1 MRPQSDRG
9 KACAACATDRKK
21 CVTTVHADKSPR
33 TETLDLDDIEDP
45 SEESEEKSENTGRR
59 GKCLFVSVSDFRR
72 LICVG
77 AGYQYVGK
85 PRRKPKTGSVAG
97 PSTLQIPTGSSQ
109 RQAARR
115 EMLIQELEMEKARKE
130 FAEERITALE
140 RRLAAEDLRK
150 GKKRA

>member
-21 CVTTVHADKSPR
+21 CVTTVHANKSPR

-45 SEESEEKSENTGRR
+45 SEVSEEKSEKTGRR
-59 GKCLFVSVSDFRR
+59 GKCLFVSFSDST
-72 LICVG
+72 LIGVG
-77 AGYQYVGK
+77 LGYEYVGK
-85 PRRKPKTGSVAG
+85 PRKKAHGSSIAG
-97 PSTLQIPTGSSQ
+97 PSTLQVPSVSSQ

-115 EMLIQELEMEKARKE
+115 EVLIQELEMERARKE

-150 GKKRA
+150 GKKGA